1 MAVASVENRI
11 KAWISPSLITC
22 FGIMS
27 WNLISEIRSDVKQL
41 LAANAQVQV
50 EIPNLKARVEGLESV
65 VYSQRMYAIK
75 PEEIDV
81 PKRTKNKSN

>member
-1 MAVASVENRI
+1 
-11 KAWISPSLITC
+11 
-22 FGIMS
+22 MS

-50 EIPNLKARVEGLESV
+50 EIPNLKARVEGLENV
-65 VYSQRMYAIK
+65 VYSQRMYALK

-81 PKRTKNKSN
+81 PKRTKNKVN